1 MKTTPNLK
9 RGLFVCT
16 CAAAGGVLLWLRQAP
31 PQKIVN
37 LPRAHVFVQPTHHDG
52 STQTTTDDAAE
63 LQSLHAQV
71 AALTLTLS
79 NERDVL
85 NQIDASHARAHRRDM
100 ERLEEAAQHN
110 DELQM
115 ELHAAEMEHQQWLRT
130 VHHEQLNAVRAEG
143 AEQLHAAHAE
153 GAEQLHAAHA
163 ERAEHAVLLEAVHA
177 DNEKL
182 TGELQTALAEL
193 KRVSGICQELQADL
207 KAAHAANAGQV
218 ERMQTT
224 IKSRLGQEAASATAK
239 LAYQE
244 QDWETKL
251 ERQHQVWKQEKER
264 LEARIEQ
271 LEYQLSSEQPYQSNK
286 KRGYSA

>member
-1 MKTTPNLK
+1 
-9 RGLFVCT
+9 V
-16 CAAAGGVLLWLRQAP
+16 GGVLLWLRQAP

-52 STQTTTDDAAE
+52 STQTTADDAAE

-85 NQIDASHARAHRRDM
+85 NQIDASHERVHRRDM
-100 ERLEEAAQHN
+100 ERLQEVAQHN
-110 DELQM
+110 EELQLQ
-115 ELHAAEMEHQQWLRT
+115 LHAAEMEHNQWLRT
-130 VHHEQLNAVRAEG
+130 VHHEQLNAVRAEC
-143 AEQLHAAHAE
+143 EQ
-153 GAEQLHAAHA
+153 QLHAAHA
-163 ERAEHAVLLEAVHA
+163 ERDEQVGGAHA
-177 DNEKL
+177 
-182 TGELQTALAEL
+182 ELQTALVEL
-193 KRVSGICQELQADL
+193 KRVSEICRELQADL
-207 KAAHAANAGQV
+207 RAAHAANAEQV
-218 ERMQTT
+218 ERMQST

-244 QDWETKL
+244 QDWQTKL
-251 ERQHQVWKQEKER
+251 ERQHQVWQQEKER